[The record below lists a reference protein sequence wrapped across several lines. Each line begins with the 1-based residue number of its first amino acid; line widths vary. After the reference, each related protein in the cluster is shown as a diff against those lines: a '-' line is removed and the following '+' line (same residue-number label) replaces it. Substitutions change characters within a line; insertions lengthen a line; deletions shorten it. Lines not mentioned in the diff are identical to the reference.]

1 MNADFVLFF
10 GGVEFEVFVQ
20 GCAGAEGKRLL
31 ARDAYAGMALGT
43 EIDQSLRFEPAGVQ
57 DVRHIVCIGMGALI
71 GCVVCART
79 VAPLA
84 GDAKDKVIPVV
95 GVARIGCGF
104 KIGGVALQAA
114 GDNRTGEV
122 HLAVGVARA
131 VDPPSLLGE
140 VGDGQLVEAVAL
152 PEEVGLTDF
161 SGAGHDVDALGP
173 SVGALPFP
181 DNGRLKEPIVSGGY
195 LEPEVGLPGS
205 EDGVFGREAAQDC
218 LGIGQAGGEVVR
230 CLAKRFKSVPVTL
243 PAGLS
248 ANVGRWP
255 SFAYCVPAVGSG
267 SCG

>member
-95 GVARIGCGF
+95 GVARIGYGF
-104 KIGGVALQAA
+104 KSC
-114 GDNRTGEV
+114 
-122 HLAVGVARA
+122 
-131 VDPPSLLGE
+131 P
-140 VGDGQLVEAVAL
+140 
-152 PEEVGLTDF
+152 
-161 SGAGHDVDALGP
+161 
-173 SVGALPFP
+173 
-181 DNGRLKEPIVSGGY
+181 
-195 LEPEVGLPGS
+195 GLPR
-205 EDGVFGREAAQDC
+205 DR
-218 LGIGQAGGEVVR
+218 AGGR
-230 CLAKRFKSVPVTL
+230 
-243 PAGLS
+243 
-248 ANVGRWP
+248 
-255 SFAYCVPAVGSG
+255 
-267 SCG
+267 